1 MLESRNLMIE
11 KLTGIHSSKK
21 TYYVELRRRL
31 QEIGRRNLQLEII
44 NNVAKSIKVNMSLE
58 EMLQSL
64 AEALGEV
71 VVFDYLGL
79 YINQGEQLQLM
90 TCYPR
95 EGTELSPIFP
105 LAEDAQLM
113 AELNRGTSVVWTD
126 NHSSATATSVSEG
139 PALVTGRAKS
149 AAIIPLV
156 TKESLLG
163 VLLLGSKRQ
172 EAYSGRDL
180 LFLEQ
185 LGDQLVVSIQNAR
198 LYSEVVQIQRDWEKT
213 LDAVTDMLIFIDCDH
228 RIVRFNKA
236 LPVYVHRRGKEIAG
250 FKCYQVLMERETP
263 CEACPVL
270 EASQTGNRTFH
281 QMRLPR
287 GEVLDVFA
295 YPAFTEKGE
304 FYGAI
309 LYAKDV
315 TQLVYSSRFVA
326 LGEMAAG
333 VAHELNSPLTAILG
347 DAELLLRDLDPSDPQ
362 AELLQDIRNCGFRC
376 KRTIENLLAFSRQ
389 EEYKLELVSINQV
402 IERALA
408 LVTYQIEKS
417 GIVIEKQLASA
428 LPHIWGS
435 SQRLEQV
442 IVNLLL
448 NAKDAV
454 EESTAPK
461 TIHISTSLLP
471 TEQLAITVAD
481 TGRGIAPD
489 NLSKIFNPFFTTK
502 PRGKGTGLGLSV
514 SLGIVENHGGR
525 IEVQSYEGQGSAFTV
540 VLPTLLPDS

>member
-31 QEIGRRNLQLEII
+31 QEIGRRNLQLEIM
-44 NNVAKSIKVNMSLE
+44 NRLAKSIKVNMSLE

-71 VVFDYLGL
+71 VIFDQLGL
-79 YINQGEQLQLM
+79 YINQREQLQLM
-90 TCYPR
+90 TSYPR
-95 EGTELSPIFP
+95 ENAGLSPVFP
-105 LAEDAQLM
+105 FAGDQKLIS
-113 AELNRGTSVVWTD
+113 ELRNGTSVVWTD
-126 NHSSATATSVSEG
+126 NHSQPASSEG
-139 PALVTGRAKS
+139 QALAARGIKS

-156 TKESLLG
+156 SKEELLG
-163 VLLLGSKRQ
+163 VLLLGSGR
-172 EAYSGRDL
+172 EDAYTGRDL

-198 LYSEVVQIQRDWEKT
+198 LYNEVVQVQRDWEKT
-213 LDAVTDMLIFIDCDH
+213 LDAVTDMLIFIDCEH

-236 LPVYVHRRGKEIAG
+236 LPAYVHRKGKEIAG
-250 FKCYQVLMERETP
+250 SKCYQVLMERETR
-263 CEACPVL
+263 CEACPVV
-270 EASQTGNRTFH
+270 EASQTGNRAFH

-287 GEVLDVFA
+287 GEILDVFA
-295 YPAFTEKGE
+295 YPAFDEKGH

-347 DAELLLRDLDPSDPQ
+347 DAQLLLRDLDPNDPQ
-362 AELLQDIRNCGFRC
+362 AELLQDIKNCGFRC

-402 IERALA
+402 VERALA
-408 LVTYQIEKS
+408 LVAYQIEKG
-417 GIVIEKQLASA
+417 GIIIEKQLASA

-435 SQRLEQV
+435 PQRLEQV

-454 EESTAPK
+454 EEGSGPK
-461 TIHISTSLLP
+461 TIQVSTCLRP
-471 TEQLAITVAD
+471 TEELAITIAD
-481 TGRGIAPD
+481 TGRGIAPE

-525 IEVQSYEGQGSAFTV
+525 IEVQSREGEGSAFTV
-540 VLPTLLPDS
+540 VLPTRLPES